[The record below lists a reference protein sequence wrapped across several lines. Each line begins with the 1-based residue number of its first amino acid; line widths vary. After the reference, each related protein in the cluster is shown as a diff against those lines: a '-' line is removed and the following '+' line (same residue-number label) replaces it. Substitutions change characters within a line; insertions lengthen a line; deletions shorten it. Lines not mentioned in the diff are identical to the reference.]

1 MMTPDVNVSIIDF
14 KNIPGKEMVTENE
27 DGSYTVLIN
36 ARLSYEGQL
45 QAYKHA
51 LRHINSNDFQEQE
64 ADVQK
69 IEYNAHGINA
79 A

>member
-1 MMTPDVNVSIIDF
+1 MMTPDVNIALVDF
-14 KNIPGKEMVTENE
+14 KGIPGKEMVTENE

-36 ARLSYEGQL
+36 ARLSYEGRL

-51 LRHINSNDFQEQE
+51 LRHINNDDFHKQE
-64 ADVQK
+64 DVQK

>member
-1 MMTPDVNVSIIDF
+1 MTMTPDVNVSIIDF

-27 DGSYTVLIN
+27 DGSFTILIN
-36 ARLSYEGQL
+36 ARLSYEGRL

-51 LRHINSNDFQEQE
+51 MWHINNDDFQE
-64 ADVQK
+64 ADDVQK